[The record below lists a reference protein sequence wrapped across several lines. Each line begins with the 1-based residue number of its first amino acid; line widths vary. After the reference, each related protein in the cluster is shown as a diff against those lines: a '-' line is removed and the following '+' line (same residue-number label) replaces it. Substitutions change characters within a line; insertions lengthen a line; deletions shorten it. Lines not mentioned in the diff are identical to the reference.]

1 MAKEGVILVVDDN
14 KGILTAVSML
24 LARYFAKV
32 LTISS
37 PNQIHN
43 ALRENQV
50 DVVLLDMNFTSG
62 INSGNEGIYW
72 LARIKETDPTIQ
84 VVLFTA
90 YGDIDLAV
98 KGIKEGAADFVVK
111 PWDNDK
117 LVASVQNAYNLR
129 KTRKEMR
136 QLKEIKR
143 ELVDAG
149 QRMFWGQ
156 SAVMK
161 KLEDAVNKVAGTDAT
176 ILITG
181 QNGTGK
187 ELLAMEIHRRSLR
200 SQEIMVPVDMGAIT
214 ETLFESELFGHVK
227 GAFTDAKADR
237 AGKFEVAH
245 KGTLFLD
252 EIGNLPLHLQSKLL
266 TVLQTYQVVRV
277 GGNMPVRT
285 DFRLVCATNRDLN
298 EMVRQGTFREDLLYR
313 INTIHLELPPLC
325 ERKEDIVPLAERF
338 LEKYAARYHKGNM
351 HLSPAAVSCLKEY
364 SWPGNIRELQHT
376 IEKAVIM
383 AESDEPDMPS
393 LGAGNARPVPS
404 STQQTLEQMECEL
417 IRQALEIH
425 RGNMSAVAGQLG
437 ITRQTLYN
445 KLRKYGL

>member
-43 ALRENQV
+43 TLRENQV

-111 PWDNDK
+111 PWNNEK

-129 KTRKEMR
+129 NTRKEMR

-143 ELVDAG
+143 ELVNG
-149 QRMFWGQ
+149 GPKMYWGQ
-156 SAVMK
+156 SVVMK
-161 KLEDAVNKVAGTDAT
+161 RLEDAVNKVAGTDAN

-187 ELLAMEIHRRSLR
+187 ELLAMEIHRRSSR

-227 GAFTDAKADR
+227 GSFTDAKADR

-277 GGNMPVRT
+277 GGNMPIKT
-285 DFRLVCATNRDLN
+285 DFRLICATNRDLN

-338 LEKYAARYHKGNM
+338 LEQYAARYHKGNM
-351 HLSPAAVSCLKEY
+351 HFSPTAASYLKDY
-364 SWPGNIRELQHT
+364 SRPGNIRELQHT

-383 AESDEPDMPS
+383 AESDEPDMSS
-393 LGAGNARPVPS
+393 LGTGNNRPASPAG
-404 STQQTLEQMECEL
+404 QQTLEQMECEL
-417 IRQALEIH
+417 IRQALELH

-437 ITRQTLYN
+437 ITRQTLYK
-445 KLRKYGL
+445 KLRK

>member
-1 MAKEGVILVVDDN
+1 VE
-14 KGILTAVSML
+14 
-24 LARYFAKV
+24 
-32 LTISS
+32 
-37 PNQIHN
+37 
-43 ALRENQV
+43 
-50 DVVLLDMNFTSG
+50 
-62 INSGNEGIYW
+62 
-72 LARIKETDPTIQ
+72 
-84 VVLFTA
+84 
-90 YGDIDLAV
+90 LAV
-98 KGIKEGAADFVVK
+98 KSVKEGAADFVVK

-143 ELVDAG
+143 ELVDGG

-338 LEKYAARYHKGNM
+338 LEKYAARYHKVNM
-351 HLSPAAVSCLKEY
+351 HLSPAAVSRLKEY

-383 AESDEPDMPS
+383 AESDEPDMPV

-425 RGNMSAVAGQLG
+425 RGNMSAVAVQLG